1 MDSSV
6 RKGNL
11 LEKAVAAIERT
22 ILTFSPSLN
31 ERAGGA
37 DMPPCGTV
45 KEPGQAMDGTR

>member
-11 LEKAVAAIERT
+11 LEKAVAAIERI
-22 ILTFSPSLN
+22 ILTFSASLN

-37 DMPPCGTV
+37 DIAPGGTV
-45 KEPGQAMDGTR
+45 KKPGRAMDRTR